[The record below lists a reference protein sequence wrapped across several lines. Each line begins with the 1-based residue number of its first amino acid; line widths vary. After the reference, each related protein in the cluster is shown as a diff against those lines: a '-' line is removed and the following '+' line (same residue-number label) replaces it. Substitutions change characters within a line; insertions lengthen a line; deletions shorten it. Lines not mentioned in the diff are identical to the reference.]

1 MPSPILSPPPSAIY
15 WQPSLRTFLWT
26 RVPLRGRQKLLLQLI
41 FLIYFSFFRA
51 WNSPTLLGRILQ
63 SQTRT
68 SVQHVLIILLSVL
81 HVVQISFLS
90 VQSIF
95 SFHQI
100 IISSRSTYLFLYSIF
115 FPSVKILFLI
125 RSQCVS
131 LCLQYSSRSLN
142 LSSPFSLTFLFCLT
156 RLLLYLYRYRAN
168 YRYPTD
174 YFFHLNLQYW
184 LSILYLLLF
193 RLSIQSILYILYR
206 FLSRLTIP
214 SRLQI
219 SYWFF
224 FRLTRLL

>member
-1 MPSPILSPPPSAIY
+1 MTSTSLLHTQTVLIQSRKLMATRHLLISVYTSRRRSELAMFRSELSYRWLSAPLLIVRRWLPNFSSARSLPSPILSPPPSAIY

-26 RVPLRGRQKLLLQLI
+26 RVPLGGRQKLLLQLI

-142 LSSPFSLTFLFCLT
+142 LSSPFSLTF
-156 RLLLYLYRYRAN
+156 
-168 YRYPTD
+168 
-174 YFFHLNLQYW
+174 
-184 LSILYLLLF
+184 
-193 RLSIQSILYILYR
+193 
-206 FLSRLTIP
+206 
-214 SRLQI
+214 
-219 SYWFF
+219 FF
-224 FRLTRLL
+224 FA